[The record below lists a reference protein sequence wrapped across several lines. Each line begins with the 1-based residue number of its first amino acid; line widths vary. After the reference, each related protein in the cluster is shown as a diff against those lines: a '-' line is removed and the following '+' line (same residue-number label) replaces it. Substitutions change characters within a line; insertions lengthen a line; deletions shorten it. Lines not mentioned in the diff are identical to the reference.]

1 MFGDAS
7 LIGTCALA
15 YAVIQQPS
23 AVRQGLITSK
33 SRLSKKQKTI
43 PRLELVAAQTV
54 ANLAEKIRTSPPNH
68 NIRDVHG
75 WSDTTVV
82 LLWLQS
88 NGSYKEF
95 VHKRVSYINSK
106 LEINWRYVDN
116 IHNAGDLGSSG
127 CYVESLADE

>member
-1 MFGDAS
+1 MFGDGS
-7 LIGTCALA
+7 LIGTCVLA
-15 YAVIQQPS
+15 YAVIQRPS

-54 ANLAEKIRTSPPNH
+54 ANLAEKIRTSSPNH

-88 NGSYKEF
+88 NGSYKAF